1 MTAQKLTKITAGK
14 ESIRYRINALYCPI
28 NTPVQQSTYRK
39 LVPVDK
45 KTPVW
50 TLVASCKFPK
60 AHAGIIELTAHVQS
74 PSQEFNSG
82 TPNRPSAI
90 TITVANAIEDKQS
103 FFCSGVRKLIKGS
116 PSSFDISL

>member
-1 MTAQKLTKITAGK
+1 M
-14 ESIRYRINALYCPI
+14 
-28 NTPVQQSTYRK
+28 
-39 LVPVDK
+39 PVDK

-50 TLVASCKFPK
+50 TLVASCMFSET
-60 AHAGIIELTAHVQS
+60 HAGMVELTAHVQS

-90 TITVANAIEDKQS
+90 TITVAIAIEDKQS

-116 PSSFDISL
+116 PSSFDISLTEVYL

>member
-14 ESIRYRINALYCPI
+14 ESIRYRINARYSEHI
-28 NTPVQQSTYRK
+28 QE

-50 TLVASCKFPK
+50 TLVASCKFSK